1 MVNAKYASVF
11 LRLGIFAVLAA
22 VIVLMFPRYNNT
34 FRYHFEV
41 GKPWGYATLEADFDF
56 PIYKTD
62 DQLAKE
68 QKQLLSVFVP
78 CYKYIPQVQRQVL
91 VVSLQEMEWLQENEY
106 SRIAVT
112 QGKVQKTYP
121 LSPVR

>member
-1 MVNAKYASVF
+1 MVNDKISNAKYASVF

-78 CYKYIPQVQRQVL
+78 CYQYIPQVQRQVL

-112 QGKVQKTYP
+112 QGKVQ
-121 LSPVR
+121 